1 MVGRKAMEI
10 TMQKRVLS
18 LLMIFVMLL
27 AMCGCKRKSADSE
40 SLVVLEDNSD
50 IKLAIANGVNLNPL
64 ETASANIQSIM
75 NIIYEPLFELDEKL
89 NAVPAL
95 AESYKLSGDGRQI
108 TVRLRDDIKWHD
120 GTNFT
125 ADDVIFTLSKLIHSN
140 GLYQKTA
147 KKISGFTA
155 TSKHEV
161 VINLNDREP
170 DFAYNLIFP
179 ILSRN
184 TRYVNGLDF
193 VPMGTGAYKFES
205 KSENEIALIPNTLW
219 HGDYKP
225 QKKVII
231 KILRDNSAV
240 AEAFGVNE
248 IDAIIP
254 EAEEQIANTGN
265 SQTKQIASSNMVFL
279 GFNTAKEK
287 LSQEIRRAI
296 MLMLDKQKILEKD
309 AYGYGKVCDISIN
322 PNSWAYVGADSEGT
336 SQEYIATLLER
347 SGYVL
352 YDNVYEN
359 GSGKMEFELIVNSN
373 NERRMAIA
381 DTIAETLS
389 SMGILVSV
397 TKTDYSTY
405 LNRIN
410 SGNFDMFVGEIETA
424 SVINPLE
431 MLDSNKNYFGFDV
444 SELTELH
451 SMLYG
456 ERDKEKYRE
465 TVGKI
470 VRKLAENPPYVPLF
484 FTTCEVFYGT
494 NVSGITEP
502 TLTGRYKNIGKW
514 YFYNAVKEDEK
525 ND

>member
-1 MVGRKAMEI
+1 
-10 TMQKRVLS
+10 MQKRILS
-18 LLMIFVMLL
+18 LTLIVVILL
-27 AMCGCKRKSADSE
+27 TMCGCKKKSSDSE

-50 IKLAIANGVNLNPL
+50 IKLAIANSGNLNPL
-64 ETASANIQSIM
+64 ETVSANIQSIM
-75 NIIYEPLFELDEKL
+75 NIVYEPLFELDEKM
-89 NAVPAL
+89 NAVPVL
-95 AESYKLSGDGRQI
+95 SESYKLSDDGRQI
-108 TVRLRDDIKWHD
+108 TLRLRDDIKWHD

-155 TSKHEV
+155 TSNHEV
-161 VINLNDREP
+161 VINLNSREP
-170 DFAYNLIFP
+170 DFAYNLTFP

-193 VPMGTGAYKFES
+193 VPIGTGAYRFES
-205 KSENEIALIPNTLW
+205 KSENEIVFIPNSIW
-219 HGDYKP
+219 HGDYEP
-225 QKKVII
+225 QKRVII

-248 IDAIIP
+248 TDAIIP
-254 EAEEQIANTGN
+254 EAGEQIANTGN
-265 SQTKQIASSNMVFL
+265 PQTKQITSSNMVFL
-279 GFNTAKEK
+279 GFNTQKEK

-296 MLMLDKQKILEKD
+296 MLMLDKQKILEKN
-309 AYGYGKVCDISIN
+309 AYGYGKVCDSSIN
-322 PNSWAYVGADSEGT
+322 PNSWAYVGADLEGT

-347 SGYVL
+347 SGYTL
-352 YDNVYEN
+352 SDGVYEN
-359 GSGKMEFELIVNSN
+359 ESGKMEFDLIVNSN
-373 NERRMAIA
+373 NEKRMTIA

-389 SMGILVSV
+389 SLGISVSV
-397 TKTDYSTY
+397 IKIDYSSY
-405 LNRIN
+405 LSRIN
-410 SGNFDMFVGEIETA
+410 SGNFDMFVGEIETS

-444 SELTELH
+444 AELNELY
-451 SMLYG
+451 SKLYG

-470 VRKLAENPPYVPLF
+470 VRKFSENPPYVPLF

-502 TLTGRYKNIGKW
+502 TLSQRYKNIGKW
-514 YFYNAVKEDEK
+514 YFYNAVKKDEE